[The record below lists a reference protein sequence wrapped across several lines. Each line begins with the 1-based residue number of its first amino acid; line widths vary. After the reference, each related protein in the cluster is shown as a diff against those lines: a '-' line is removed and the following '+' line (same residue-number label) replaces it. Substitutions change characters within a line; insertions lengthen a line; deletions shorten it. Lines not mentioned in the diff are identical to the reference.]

1 MTMEMQESLTRELN
15 DAKTADDV
23 TKAQSHILLALM
35 DCQRKTSERVKNLSW
50 KVFAV
55 VFSLGGTGGAVLSNL
70 DKLHSLFLK

>member
-1 MTMEMQESLTRELN
+1 MEMQEALTRELN

-35 DCQRKTSERVKNLSW
+35 DCQRKTAERVKKLSW

-55 VFSLGGTGGAVLSNL
+55 VFSLGGTGGAIVTNL
-70 DKLHSLFLK
+70 EKIKHIFIP